1 MVLLSELNRN
11 MAAGREKRNNAGNKM
26 ARLLEAED
34 EDDFYKTT
42 YGGFTE
48 EVNDDDYDTEDSVSD
63 QTDSDISID
72 ENDEVKSDDDDEPKR
87 KRRVVTKAYKEPA
100 KKPQEKDKKPKE
112 KKSPKAK
119 TSTSTIQIYHSPSEK
134 KSLRRTTSDKSKARE
149 EREKQ
154 REAQAQMLKE
164 MAKQKKVAEV
174 RRLTQEELLREAKI
188 TEQQN
193 LASLENY
200 RRLELEKKKN
210 RIQKQV
216 HRGSIIRYHSLTM
229 PLIEELP
236 PEPEINVDGD
246 SMEHQ
251 NHNQRR
257 GSDDTEVGSNTENEH
272 CSRTFITFTDDRTFK
287 DYFPQKKLKP
297 TIKQYCP
304 VTKLPAK
311 YYDPIT
317 NTPYA
322 TIQAFRFI
330 REAYTRQLQEENSS
344 EQKRKSKMPDNVQEV
359 SVKS

>member
-1 MVLLSELNRN
+1 MSELNRN

-26 ARLLEAED
+26 AHLLEAED

-48 EVNDDDYDTEDSVSD
+48 
-63 QTDSDISID
+63 TDSDISID

-246 SMEHQ
+246 
-251 NHNQRR
+251 
-257 GSDDTEVGSNTENEH
+257 
-272 CSRTFITFTDDRTFK
+272 RTFITFTDDRTFK

-330 REAYTRQLQEENSS
+330 REAYARQLQEENSS